1 MDPPVA
7 GLKLGPLC
15 FATRVRKLD
24 SMHFEVGKGAFQSSH
39 VESTN
44 GYVPIFLF
52 LFRSCS
58 KMCWAP
64 PEFELVLAAKLEL
77 LVWTR

>member
-15 FATRVRKLD
+15 FATGVRKLD

-52 LFRSCS
+52 LPLLFQD
-58 KMCWAP
+58 
-64 PEFELVLAAKLEL
+64 VLGT
-77 LVWTR
+77 TRV